1 MSHNVRTWPLLCVQR
16 GRLSSQRLRQPK
28 IVGIFWNTRPVTQ
41 PDDAS
46 RSSSSPGS
54 ASENDIGLPDAL
66 VGLARADQYDTQK
79 RQWQERTQRWR
90 AEVIESLQQLRAV
103 TRRQEEANEEIREQI
118 RDTVSRAANP
128 ALLTVADLP
137 PLAEQW
143 ADPSDAS
150 RVGARDGKARLWR
163 CTVEPAHGTWPAP
176 PKDRSRRD
184 RPSMCP
190 NCSGSAP
197 RPGELPPVERSLAA
211 IPALAAE
218 LHPDSGR
225 PEQISYGNKSPVLWA
240 HKVPAVRRGTGEWY
254 LATHVWEQ
262 PPKNRTNVRYQD
274 GRTVGVNGCPICNSD
289 KADASNSLAAWY
301 PELAAQWLAA
311 AAGRTPENTSVGSKV
326 QVTWRC
332 LADERHATWPA
343 TINNRTAKENR
354 SGCPS
359 CSKNISAKQIAL
371 YYELKQHLPELELE
385 APVPLNPEPGQR
397 YRGVRVDMW
406 DETIHLVIEFDGW
419 KHHGSTGWRERTPDD
434 LRKTQRLTEAGETV
448 IRVREDLEPIGPH
461 DVVVGAG
468 WNSWKVAVAVL
479 KRVDQLGLHRL
490 PDLAGYLTRGSEAAA
505 ADTERALL
513 GERYVPRKMPKV
525 EKSPRPPKEILATP
539 PHPNSRLTPAGPP
552 YANPKPRAGALRDYD
567 CSCGGKL
574 TGVSQADVSRGNTLS
589 CGCVAQEARR
599 TPRSIPDRSIT
610 SAARK
615 WARERGIP
623 VNDEGPLNA
632 QILASYKLAMALPG
646 SYSDSAGLIPEVD
659 VKAWM
664 ASNYVEALS
673 RGRTPSSAWHGYA
686 EYRIVS
692 AP

>member
-1 MSHNVRTWPLLCVQR
+1 M
-16 GRLSSQRLRQPK
+16 
-28 IVGIFWNTRPVTQ
+28 TQ

-46 RSSSSPGS
+46 SSSNSPGS
-54 ASENDIGLPDAL
+54 ASKYDLSLPEAL
-66 VGLARADQYDTQK
+66 VGLARADQYDIQK
-79 RQWQERTQRWR
+79 RHWQERTQRWR
-90 AEVIESLQQLRAV
+90 AEVIESLQQLRAI
-103 TRRQEEANEEIREQI
+103 TGRQEEANEEIREQI

-137 PLAEQW
+137 PLAKQW

-150 RVGARDGKARLWR
+150 HVGARDGQVRLWR

-176 PKDRSRRD
+176 PKDRTRRD

-190 NCSGSAP
+190 KCSGSAP
-197 RPGELPPVERSLAA
+197 RPGELPPAERSLAA

-218 LHPDSGR
+218 LHTDSGR
-225 PEQISYGNKSPVLWA
+225 PEQISYGNKSPVLWT
-240 HKVPAVRRGTGEWY
+240 HKVPAVRPGTGEWY
-254 LATHVWEQ
+254 VATHVWEQ
-262 PPKNRTNVRYQD
+262 PPKSRTGLKYQG
-274 GRTVGVNGCPICNSD
+274 GRTTGVNGCPICNSD

-301 PELAAQWLAA
+301 PELAAQWVAVD
-311 AAGRTPENTSVGSKV
+311 AGRTPENTSVGSKV
-326 QVTWRC
+326 KVTWRC

-359 CSKNISAKQIAL
+359 CSNNISDKQVAL

-385 APVPLNPEPGQR
+385 APVPLTPEPGQR

-419 KHHGSTGWRERTPDD
+419 KHHGSTGWRERAPDD
-434 LRKTQRLTEAGETV
+434 LRKTQRLTGAGETV

-468 WNSWKVAVAVL
+468 WNSWKVAVAVH
-479 KRVDQLGLHRL
+479 KRVEQLGLHPL
-490 PDLAGYLTRGSEAAA
+490 PGLADYLARGSEAAA

-525 EKSPRPPKEILATP
+525 KKPPRASKEIKATP
-539 PHPNSRLTPAGPP
+539 PHADSRLTPAGPP

-574 TGVSQADVSRGNTLS
+574 MGASQADVSRGNTLS
-589 CGCVAQEARR
+589 CGCIADEARR
-599 TPRSIPDRSIT
+599 TARGHHDRSIT
-610 SAARK
+610 RAARR
-615 WARERGIP
+615 WAGESGIP
-623 VNDEGPLNA
+623 VNDEGPLQA
-632 QILASYKLAMALPG
+632 QILASYKLAVAVPG
-646 SYSDSAGLIPEVD
+646 VYADSAGLIPEDD

-664 ASNYVEALS
+664 ANSGVKSLS
-673 RGRTPSSAWHGYA
+673 RGKTPSGAWHSYA
-686 EYRIVS
+686 DYRIAS